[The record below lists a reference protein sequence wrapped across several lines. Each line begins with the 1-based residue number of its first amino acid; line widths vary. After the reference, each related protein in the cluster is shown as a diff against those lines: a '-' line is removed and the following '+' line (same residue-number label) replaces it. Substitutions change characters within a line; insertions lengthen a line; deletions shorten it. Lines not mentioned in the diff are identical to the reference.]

1 MIFSLLRRLI
11 GAHSEATKNSGRT
24 RRQEEVR
31 KPAGAFRLF
40 DDEGNAACRLC
51 GLENFR
57 AVGFAV
63 HPEPF
68 GQANDYILPRD
79 IAAEVFLK
87 LGAMIAWLKVG
98 SGLKPRF
105 DGLLGGFDL
114 LLELMQTAT
123 QREQQFKL

>member
-1 MIFSLLRRLI
+1 MQQPRF
-11 GAHSEATKNSGRT
+11 G
-24 RRQEEVR
+24 
-31 KPAGAFRLF
+31 LF
-40 DDEGNAACRLC
+40 EDEGNAACRLC

-79 IAAEVFLK
+79 IASEVFLK
-87 LGAMIAWLKVG
+87 LGAMIA
-98 SGLKPRF
+98 GLKRRTRLKSRL
-105 DGLLGGFDL
+105 DGLFGGFHL
-114 LLELMQTAT
+114 LLELMQTTT